1 MRWEF
6 EYWKKIFKLKKTFQG
21 NVWKIL
27 IPKKIAYGEN
37 AAKEFEYPEN
47 ALIITTTESKIYE
60 KWIDYMGIKNYHIYD
75 KVTPDPAIE
84 TIETIKKEFDGKD
97 VSCYIGLGG
106 GSSLDVCK
114 YLSKMTG
121 VPKILIPTTFGTG
134 AEMTTYAV
142 ISFDHKK
149 KLLQDEAFL
158 ADAAVIDPYFLP
170 GTPFNIMRNSAC
182 DAAAQASEGYDSK
195 LGNPLTKLFCKEAF
209 DILEDA
215 IINDKPELLPYGAML
230 SGMGFGNSSTTLGHA
245 LSYVFSNEGVPH
257 GYSLSSCTTVA
268 HKFNNST
275 YYERFKKICQKL
287 KFEPLKLKQ
296 PLDAAADVIMPDRGH
311 LDNNPKEVTKQ
322 DIMKCLDEIINSNPL
337 E

>member
-1 MRWEF
+1 M
-6 EYWKKIFKLKKTFQG
+6 KKTFQG

-37 AAKEFEYPEN
+37 AAKEFDYPEN

-60 KWIDYMGIKNYHIYD
+60 KWIEYMGIKNYHIYD

-84 TIETIKKEFDGKD
+84 TIETIKNEFEGKN

-230 SGMGFGNSSTTLGHA
+230 SGIGFGNSSTTLGHA

-268 HKFNNST
+268 HKFNNSS
-275 YYERFKKICQKL
+275 YYERFKKISQKL
-287 KFEPLKLKQ
+287 KFEPLKLNQ

-311 LDNNPKEVTKQ
+311 LDNNPKEVSKQ
-322 DIMKCLDEIINSNPL
+322 DIIKCLDEIVNSNPL
-337 E
+337 A

>member
-1 MRWEF
+1 
-6 EYWKKIFKLKKTFQG
+6 
-21 NVWKIL
+21 
-27 IPKKIAYGEN
+27 
-37 AAKEFEYPEN
+37 
-47 ALIITTTESKIYE
+47 
-60 KWIDYMGIKNYHIYD
+60 MGIKNYFIYD

-84 TIETIKKEFDGKD
+84 TIEKIKSEYEGKEI
-97 VSCYIGLGG
+97 SHYIGLGG

-114 YLSKMTG
+114 YLSKITG

-142 ISFDHKK
+142 ISFEHKK

-158 ADAAVIDPYFLP
+158 ADAAIIDPYFLP
-170 GTPFNIMRNSAC
+170 NTPFNILRNSAC

-195 LGNPLTKLFCKEAF
+195 LANPLTKLFCKEAF

-215 IINDKPELLPYGAML
+215 IINDKHELLPYGAML
-230 SGMGFGNSSTTLGHA
+230 SGIGFGNSSTTLGHA

-268 HKFNNST
+268 HKFNKSQ

-287 KFEPLKLKQ
+287 KFEPLSLKQ
-296 PLDAAADVIMPDRGH
+296 PLEQAADVIMPDRGH
-311 LDNNPKEVTKQ
+311 LDNNPIDVTKQ
-322 DIMKCLDEIINSNPL
+322 DIVKCLDEIVNKNPL